1 MSGKDRPTTRLCTYS
16 EDAITVRGRDLVGEL
31 MGRVTF
37 TQMMFLEIMGRL
49 PDATETAI
57 VDAVLVTVMEH
68 GLTPSTIAA
77 RLTHHGA
84 PEAFQAGVAA
94 GLLGIGGQFV
104 GTMEDA
110 AALLQRLVDD
120 ADGVE
125 AAAHREVE
133 ACKRERRRM
142 PGFGHNLHGDDP
154 RTPRL
159 LEIAEE
165 QGVPGTHI
173 AALRTLGRVVDAV
186 YRRHITINATGAIAA
201 VLLEIGVPV
210 RIMRGFAAISRAAGI
225 VAHLAEEQ
233 VNPAARA
240 IWSAAAD
247 AVPYEEEGP

>member
-173 AALRTLGRVVDAV
+173 AALRTLGRVVDVV
-186 YRRHITINATGAIAA
+186 YGRHITINATGAIAA

-210 RIMRGFAAISRAAGI
+210 RIMRGFAVISRAAGI

-233 VNPAARA
+233 ERPAART

-247 AVPYEEEGP
+247 AVPYEE